1 MASPSSWCV
10 RPLALGSCASP
21 LRLTLPSRLALA
33 SQYLLK
39 EIIGIVQLE
48 SVMHGP
54 YAAHVSPT
62 MLYVNVLVMVLIV
75 VVKGSICAALG
86 LVLYR
91 VRSGVLVLTGADG
104 QTMAMVQPPGAGANR
119 P

>member
-1 MASPSSWCV
+1 
-10 RPLALGSCASP
+10 
-21 LRLTLPSRLALA
+21 
-33 SQYLLK
+33 
-39 EIIGIVQLE
+39 
-48 SVMHGP
+48 MHGP